1 MRGVN
6 ALLLLVLV
14 WAVMVVP
21 TALRSRERSPQA
33 TVGGFER
40 AMNVLRGDPGGRVVD
55 ADGRPIDVAAGPVVR
70 SRLDGR
76 TRRLMQLRRAR
87 FQRLVL
93 ATLAAAA
100 LGVALGGVA
109 WSVPAV
115 TLVITLSYATV
126 LRRAKVQRV
135 EARRRVAALSDAR
148 ADADA
153 RTVADDDPFGVG
165 PGERDAF
172 DAASARPAARAAA
185 RAAAGAGAG
194 AGAGG
199 DWAPGQTVRL
209 RRWDG

>member
-40 AMNVLRGDPGGRVVD
+40 AMNVLRGEPGGRVVD
-55 ADGRPIDVAAGPVVR
+55 ADGRPIDVVSGPVVR

-76 TRRLMQLRRAR
+76 TRRLMGLRRAR
-87 FQRLVL
+87 FTRLVL
-93 ATLAAAA
+93 ASLAAIALAVAVGGAA
-100 LGVALGGVA
+100 WA
-109 WSVPAV
+109 VPALTAAV
-115 TLVITLSYATV
+115 TTSYAMV

-148 ADADA
+148 DA
-153 RTVADDDPFGVG
+153 RSESRGDDLLD
-165 PGERDAF
+165 DAPAPST
-172 DAASARPAARAAA
+172 AAGIGAARAASVPSS
-185 RAAAGAGAG
+185 
-194 AGAGG
+194 
-199 DWAPGQTVRL
+199 DWVPGQTVRL